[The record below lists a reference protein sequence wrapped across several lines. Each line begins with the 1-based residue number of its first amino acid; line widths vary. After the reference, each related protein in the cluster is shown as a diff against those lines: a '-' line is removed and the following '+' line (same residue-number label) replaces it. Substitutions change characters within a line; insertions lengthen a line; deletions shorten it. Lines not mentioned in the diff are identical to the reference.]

1 MAFLQSAMR
10 EEASWPESLGFDLQ
24 DFPSSEESEE
34 PEQSPL
40 DYVLDQADPWKYSDD
55 DPKASLTFCEEA
67 LDKWVFKDDMVRV
80 FKRIMIRRSFASTID
95 SKRISDSLPEVQHL
109 TIECDYTPLE

>member
-40 DYVLDQADPWKYSDD
+40 DYFLDQADPWKYSDD

-67 LDKWVFKDDMVRV
+67 LDKWVFKDDN
-80 FKRIMIRRSFASTID
+80 
-95 SKRISDSLPEVQHL
+95 L
-109 TIECDYTPLE
+109 